1 MLVDEI
7 EAHARTDAELQR
19 AKEAADA
26 ADLAKSRFIVGI
38 SHEIRTPLNTI
49 SGYAQ
54 LLDKDPAHLADAVRV
69 IRRSATHLTD
79 LIDGLVDVSR
89 IENGSVRIQRAPV
102 NLHDLLQD
110 RKSTRLN
117 SSQ

>member
-1 MLVDEI
+1 MLVVGIVPAGDLVLSRESQRAAEEESDRQTSMLVDEI

-26 ADLAKSRFIVGI
+26 ANLAKSRFIVGI

-69 IRRSATHLTD
+69 IRRSATHQ
-79 LIDGLVDVSR
+79 IG
-89 IENGSVRIQRAPV
+89 RAHV
-102 NLHDLLQD
+102 
-110 RKSTRLN
+110 
-117 SSQ
+117 